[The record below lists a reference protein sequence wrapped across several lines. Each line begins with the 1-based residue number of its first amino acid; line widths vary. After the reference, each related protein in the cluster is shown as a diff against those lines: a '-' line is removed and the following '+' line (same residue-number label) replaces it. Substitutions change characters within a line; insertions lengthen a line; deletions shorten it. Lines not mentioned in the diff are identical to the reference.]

1 MPNRLV
7 TITATTVGGGINTV
21 DIYHT
26 SNASVSNL
34 ITQSITPT
42 QLTNGFTFSDDDSHT
57 VYIVQSDSSCGVS
70 ASVTIG
76 AAPTPSVPTP
86 VQTPTPSV
94 PTPTPTVAP
103 TPSVPTPTPATASPT
118 PTPAPAYST
127 PSTKAPTPTVT
138 PTPTPTV
145 SPTPTPTPSPIPTP
159 SPGGGGCIAYGSQ
172 VLMADGTTKNI
183 EDLVVGDEVLSYNI
197 DSLGNVEEW
206 QGWSTTNFNGTAVT
220 SSVTGNRLDT
230 YHKYFLFNNVLKAT
244 YEHPILVDKAGTVS
258 FEPATN
264 VSVGDKFLNSSGIWL
279 EITSKEEI
287 TENIQVANPDMEPVD
302 NYYADGY
309 LVHNSVD
316 EKQAEGEDEFS
327 NQE

>member
-127 PSTKAPTPTVT
+127 PSKIGRASCRERV
-138 PTPTPTV
+138 
-145 SPTPTPTPSPIPTP
+145 
-159 SPGGGGCIAYGSQ
+159 
-172 VLMADGTTKNI
+172 
-183 EDLVVGDEVLSYNI
+183 
-197 DSLGNVEEW
+197 
-206 QGWSTTNFNGTAVT
+206 
-220 SSVTGNRLDT
+220 
-230 YHKYFLFNNVLKAT
+230 
-244 YEHPILVDKAGTVS
+244 
-258 FEPATN
+258 
-264 VSVGDKFLNSSGIWL
+264 
-279 EITSKEEI
+279 
-287 TENIQVANPDMEPVD
+287 
-302 NYYADGY
+302 
-309 LVHNSVD
+309 
-316 EKQAEGEDEFS
+316 
-327 NQE
+327 

>member
-26 SNASVSNL
+26 SNATVSNL

-76 AAPTPSVPTP
+76 AAPTPTVPTP
-86 VQTPTPSV
+86 TVPTPTV
-94 PTPTPTVAP
+94 PTPTPTVPTPTPVTASPTPSTPAPALSTPTTKAP
-103 TPSVPTPTPATASPT
+103 TPTVTPTPATASPT
-118 PTPAPAYST
+118 PTPATIPA
-127 PSTKAPTPTVT
+127 PSV
-138 PTPTPTV
+138 
-145 SPTPTPTPSPIPTP
+145 P
-159 SPGGGGCIAYGSQ
+159 SPGGGGGCIVYGSQ

-183 EDLVVGDEVLSYNI
+183 EDLVAGDEVLSYSI

-206 QGWSTTNFNGTAVT
+206 EGWSTTNFNGSAVT
-220 SSVTGNRLDT
+220 SSVTSNRLDT
-230 YHKYFLFNNVLKAT
+230 YHKYFLINNVLKAT
-244 YEHPILVDKAGTVS
+244 YEHPILVDKAGTIS
-258 FEPATN
+258 FEPASN

-279 EITSKEEI
+279 EVTSKEEI
-287 TENIQVANPDMEPVD
+287 TESIQVANPDMEPVD
-302 NYYADGY
+302 NYFADGY
-309 LVHNSVD
+309 LVHNSVN
-316 EKQAEGEDEFS
+316 EKSDEF
-327 NQE
+327 E